1 MNIEYREATVE
12 DAAGIATV
20 EVLSQQIAYRHFLP
34 AAHLDN
40 MSVSD
45 RTQVWCGFIQSDD
58 PIQLIVAAHDE
69 RVIGWMRIGKYSNPE
84 IGYIF
89 DLFVLPDYWGKGI
102 GEGLMSEAHQVF
114 KDNGHKG
121 ALLYVFEANMRARR
135 FYERVGWS
143 PDGRVYD
150 KEISGVPVRFLCYK
164 LTLEA

>member
-1 MNIEYREATVE
+1 MNIEYRAAKVE
-12 DAAGIATV
+12 DAARIATV
-20 EVLSQQIAYRHFLP
+20 EVLAQQIAYRHFLP
-34 AAHLDN
+34 ASHLDN

-45 RTQVWCGFIQSDD
+45 RTQVWYGFIQSDD
-58 PIQLIVAAHDE
+58 PTQVIVAAHDE

-84 IGYIF
+84 MGYIF

-102 GEGLMSEAHQVF
+102 GEGLMYEAHQVF
-114 KDNGHKG
+114 NDNGHKA

-135 FYERVGWS
+135 FYDRLGWS

-164 LTLEA
+164 LTLED